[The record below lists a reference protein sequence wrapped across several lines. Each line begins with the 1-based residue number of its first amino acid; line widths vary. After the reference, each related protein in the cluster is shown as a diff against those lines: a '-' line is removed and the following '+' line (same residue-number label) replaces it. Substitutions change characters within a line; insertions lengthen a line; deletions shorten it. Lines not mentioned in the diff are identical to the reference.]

1 MVNGTEIIYEGN
13 PVSKALNKP
22 IDKETLLKQ
31 MKKTGNSDFDFTN
44 IEIICD
50 EDGFLP
56 IGAINQARRDFLEKV
71 RQYLISQ
78 YTRKSVEDSRVLAC
92 ICISGKLSL
101 INLKTPISC
110 TITASK
116 PFS

>member
-1 MVNGTEIIYEGN
+1 
-13 PVSKALNKP
+13 
-22 IDKETLLKQ
+22 

-44 IEIICD
+44 IEIICG

-78 YTRKSVEDSRVLAC
+78 YTRKECRKFKTFQSDKNNANNKYIVDLC
-92 ICISGKLSL
+92 NKKYNKNPL
-101 INLKTPISC
+101 ILMYL
-110 TITASK
+110 
-116 PFS
+116 

>member
-78 YTRKSVEDSRVLAC
+78 YTRKSVENSNIQSDKNNANNKYIVDLC
-92 ICISGKLSL
+92 NK
-101 INLKTPISC
+101 NT
-110 TITASK
+110 T
-116 PFS
+116 

>member
-22 IDKETLLKQ
+22 IDKEILLKQ

-78 YTRKSVEDSRVLAC
+78 YTRKSVEDSN
-92 ICISGKLSL
+92 IQSDKSNTLSL
-101 INLKTPISC
+101 IHI
-110 TITASK
+110 
-116 PFS
+116 

>member
-22 IDKETLLKQ
+22 IDKEILLKQ

-71 RQYLISQ
+71 RQY
-78 YTRKSVEDSRVLAC
+78 
-92 ICISGKLSL
+92 
-101 INLKTPISC
+101 
-110 TITASK
+110 
-116 PFS
+116 